1 MTTLNSTI
9 QVRRGTAA
17 QMPTVLLVG
26 ELYFQT
32 DTSELYAGTGESVVP
47 VSGGGAVASVFG
59 RTGTV
64 VAEAGDYSSVPSLV
78 LGDGLGD
85 EVVLGPSVGNIS
97 IRGSGGAGL
106 VVTQTGSGFGAT
118 HAFELS
124 DTIAS
129 VQSNNG
135 ALTVGGNSVILEGA
149 INEAPTPS
157 ALDNSTKIA
166 TTAYTD
172 AAVAVETSRA
182 EAAEA
187 LLAPK
192 ASPALT
198 GTPTAPT
205 QTALTNNTDIATTAY
220 TDAAVAVETSR
231 AETAEGLLVPKS
243 TTVNGHALST
253 NVVVSAGDIT
263 TGTLPAAQLPNPS
276 ASTLGGVES
285 IAAVAHNYLT
295 SISTS
300 GVPAQARPVLADL
313 SDTPAQNL
321 VVASPVG
328 GSGALTA
335 RALDPTDLPVVAST
349 GTPALQLPTSIIPSA
364 GDTTAVFGTA
374 NTQQCIEFVMSDT
387 MTFGHVTVYIGTGV
401 TSATMGV
408 AIYSA
413 DGSTELAKA
422 DSFSV
427 DTSHT
432 GAQRIALSTSV
443 TLYAGKTYWIAWTA
457 TTATTLT
464 CQNYLMTVAW
474 QAAYCAGA
482 VRVGN
487 SGTATSGG
495 KCNSTLGTITN
506 TQIRLPVMIFD

>member
-32 DTSELYAGTGESVVP
+32 DTSELYAGTGTSVVP
-47 VSGGGAVASVFG
+47 VSGGGDVASVFG

-85 EVVLGPSVGNIS
+85 EVVFGPSVGNIS
-97 IRGSGGAGL
+97 ITGNSGAGL

-187 LLAPK
+187 LLAPL

-231 AETAEGLLVPKS
+231 AETAEATKQATLTGTGIARNGGACTELSGDV
-243 TTVNGHALST
+243 TTSGSNAASVVKVNGAAVPVSKIAVGT
-253 NVVVSAGDIT
+253 NSNGQLIDIGSQTANYVLAAPNGSSGEPTFRAIVAADVPTLNQNT
-263 TGTLPAAQLPNPS
+263 TGTAAN
-276 ASTLGGVES
+276 
-285 IAAVAHNYLT
+285 
-295 SISTS
+295 
-300 GVPAQARPVLADL
+300 L
-313 SDTPAQNL
+313 S
-321 VVASPVG
+321 
-328 GSGALTA
+328 
-335 RALDPTDLPVVAST
+335 
-349 GTPALQLPTSIIPSA
+349 GTPALPN
-364 GDTTAVFGTA
+364 G
-374 NTQQCIEFVMSDT
+374 
-387 MTFGHVTVYIGTGV
+387 
-401 TSATMGV
+401 
-408 AIYSA
+408 
-413 DGSTELAKA
+413 
-422 DSFSV
+422 
-427 DTSHT
+427 
-432 GAQRIALSTSV
+432 
-443 TLYAGKTYWIAWTA
+443 
-457 TTATTLT
+457 TTATE
-464 CQNYLMTVAW
+464 
-474 QAAYCAGA
+474 QAAGSADAKVATDSYVDRA
-482 VRVGN
+482 V
-487 SGTATSGG
+487 ATETSRAEIAEG
-495 KCNSTLGTITN
+495 LLH
-506 TQIRLPVMIFD
+506 R

>member
-1 MTTLNSTI
+1 M
-9 QVRRGTAA
+9 
-17 QMPTVLLVG
+17 
-26 ELYFQT
+26 
-32 DTSELYAGTGESVVP
+32 
-47 VSGGGAVASVFG
+47 
-59 RTGTV
+59 
-64 VAEAGDYSSVPSLV
+64 
-78 LGDGLGD
+78 
-85 EVVLGPSVGNIS
+85 
-97 IRGSGGAGL
+97 
-106 VVTQTGSGFGAT
+106 
-118 HAFELS
+118 
-124 DTIAS
+124 
-129 VQSNNG
+129 
-135 ALTVGGNSVILEGA
+135 
-149 INEAPTPS
+149 
-157 ALDNSTKIA
+157 
-166 TTAYTD
+166 
-172 AAVAVETSRA
+172 
-182 EAAEA
+182 
-187 LLAPK
+187 

-220 TDAAVAVETSR
+220 TDAAVAAEVSR

-285 IAAVAHNYLT
+285 IAAVSHNYLT
-295 SISTS
+295 SISTG
-300 GVPAQARPVLADL
+300 GVPAQAQPVLADL
-313 SDTPAQNL
+313 SDTPAKNL

-349 GTPALQLPTSIIPSA
+349 GTPALQLPTSILPSA
-364 GDTTAVFGTA
+364 SESTSAFGTA
-374 NTQQCIEFVMSDT
+374 NTQQAIEFVMSDT

-401 TSATMGV
+401 TSATMGI

-432 GAQRIALSTSV
+432 GAQRIALSASV

-464 CQNYLMTVAW
+464 CLNYLQSVSW